1 MVHQH
6 GCSRVTW
13 GESSPTGK
21 TEDKLWTLVV
31 PEQRKCETLEKDD
44 PRRKFDD
51 GDNVMCSTA
60 VKLSWFSGV
69 LPPLRM

>member
-1 MVHQH
+1 MHQH
-6 GCSRVTW
+6 GCSKVRW
-13 GESSPTGK
+13 GETSQTGRA
-21 TEDKLWTLVV
+21 EHKLWAVV
-31 PEQRKCETLEKDD
+31 EQEKRKCETLEKDD